1 MELPGAPARPL
12 ALPAPGHTADPHLPA
27 AEGVAETSPA
37 ARAPSSCTKG
47 RGKVPVANAPGS
59 SLNRHLGEEGGRGSG
74 SLPGAW
80 PFQVQQ
86 EHSPVA
92 MGSPPWAPVP
102 PPASPDR
109 TPHTDYLTLHPC
121 FRLCRTPHGFS
132 VMTIHTNKPPP
143 ARQALFQVASRC
155 SLTHPQQAAYKWEN

>member
-1 MELPGAPARPL
+1 MVELPGAPARPL

-27 AEGVAETSPA
+27 AAGVAETSPA
-37 ARAPSSCTKG
+37 ARAPSSYTKG

-102 PPASPDR
+102 PPASPGR
-109 TPHTDYLTLHPC
+109 TPHTDYLHCILASGSASGGI
-121 FRLCRTPHGFS
+121 RSRTPHGFS
-132 VMTIHTNKPPP
+132 AMTVHTNKPPP

-155 SLTHPQQAAYKWEN
+155 